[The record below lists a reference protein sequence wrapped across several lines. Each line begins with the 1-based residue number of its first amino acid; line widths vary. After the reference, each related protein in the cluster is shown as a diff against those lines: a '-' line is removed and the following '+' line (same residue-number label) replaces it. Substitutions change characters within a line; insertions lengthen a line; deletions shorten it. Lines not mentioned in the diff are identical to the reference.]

1 MGSVESTNYEKVDK
15 IILKIEHDQHVI
27 SHDIVKKLNN
37 HCQASVNILK
47 KTGSEKQL
55 DV

>member
-27 SHDIVKKLNN
+27 DIVKKLNN
-37 HCQASVNILK
+37 HCQASVNVLK